1 MFTRVVYL
9 WYNETMSEI
18 FKRTKTLAT
27 IGPATDSEEMIDKL
41 IGAGLDNC
49 RLNFSHGSY
58 EKMDE
63 FIGWIRKAA
72 KKHGRHVAIVQDL
85 QGPKIRL
92 GQIKDNYLE
101 INAGDDIILDYALKE
116 HDGGLTL
123 PVQYNLAAK
132 VKVGDPVYIF
142 DGKIRTHVQEI
153 VSDTAI
159 RLTAE
164 NKGFV
169 NSNKGLNLPDTD
181 FGGDIFPE
189 KDIRD
194 LDWGVTRDFDYVAIS
209 FIQKAED
216 IITFRKMLEE
226 RGSNAKIIAKIET
239 KNAVMDD
246 QHLEEIVKATDAI
259 MVARGDMG
267 YEVGAEIVPIVQRK
281 LIRMCR
287 EHAKICIVATQTM
300 GTMVDNPMPT
310 RAEVSDVA
318 NAVIQGADVVMTSE
332 ETAMGKYPLETIQE
346 MVKVI
351 KYVQDHA
358 ETTEIPQAPQ
368 GENPDYDAIAESA
381 AKLAEQLGADTI
393 ICQTASGA
401 TARAMAAQRPHLP
414 IYSVTPDTR
423 VANQLSL
430 VYANRAYV
438 RDYSPEFGL
447 ELAKELKE
455 SGELAPKEGR
465 DYVEVVLVSGDKD
478 IIGTDTIK
486 IRRI

>member
-1 MFTRVVYL
+1 
-9 WYNETMSEI
+9 MSE

-27 IGPATDSEEMIDKL
+27 IGPATDSEEIIDRL
-41 IGAGLDNC
+41 IAAGLDNC
-49 RLNFSHGSY
+49 RLNFSHGTY

-72 KKHGRHVAIVQDL
+72 KKHGRQVAIVQDL
-85 QGPKIRL
+85 QGPKIRI

-101 INAGDDIILDYALKE
+101 IHEGDDIILDYALEE

-123 PVQYNLAAK
+123 PVQYNLAVK

-164 NKGFV
+164 NDGFV
-169 NSNKGLNLPDTD
+169 NSYKGLNLPETD

-226 RGSNAKIIAKIET
+226 RGSDAKIIAKIET
-239 KNAVMDD
+239 KGAVMDD
-246 QHLEEIVKATDAI
+246 QHLEDIVKATDAI
-259 MVARGDMG
+259 MIARGDMG
-267 YEVGAEIVPIVQRK
+267 YEVGAEIVPVVQRK

-300 GTMVDNPMPT
+300 STMVDNPMPT

-332 ETAMGKYPLETIQE
+332 ETAMGKYPVETIQE
-346 MVKVI
+346 IGKVI
-351 KYVQDHA
+351 SYVQDHV
-358 ETTEIPQAPQ
+358 EVTEVPTGPASD
-368 GENPDYDAIAESA
+368 NPDYDAISCA
-381 AKLAEQLGADTI
+381 AARLAEQIGADAI
-393 ICQTASGA
+393 ICQTASGR
-401 TARAMAAQRPHLP
+401 TARAMSSQRPNMP
-414 IYSVTPDTR
+414 IYTVTPSER

-430 VYANRAYV
+430 TYGNRAYV
-438 RDYSPEFGL
+438 REYTPEFGY
-447 ELAKELKE
+447 ELAEELCRE
-455 SGELAPKEGR
+455 GVLTSAEGR
-465 DYVEVVLVSGDKD
+465 DYVEVVIVSGDKD
-478 IIGTDTIK
+478 VAGTDTIK
-486 IRRI
+486 VRRIKH

>member
-1 MFTRVVYL
+1 MCYTKK
-9 WYNETMSEI
+9 MSNL

-27 IGPATDSEEMIDKL
+27 IGPATDSAEMIDKL
-41 IGAGLDNC
+41 IAAGLDNC

-63 FIGWIRKAA
+63 FITWIRQAA
-72 KKHGRHVAIVQDL
+72 KKHNRHVAIVQDL

-92 GQIKDNYLE
+92 GQIKDNYLD
-101 INAGDDIILDYALKE
+101 INEGDDIILDYAVKE

-132 VKVGDPVYIF
+132 VKVGEPVYIF

-194 LDWGVTRDFDYVAIS
+194 LDWGVTRDFDYVALS

-216 IITFRKMLEE
+216 IITFRKMLQE
-226 RGSNAKIIAKIET
+226 RGSAAKIIAKIET
-239 KNAVMDD
+239 KTAVMDD
-246 QHLEEIVKATDAI
+246 QHLEDIVKATDAI

-267 YEVGAEIVPIVQRK
+267 YEVGAEIVPVVQRK
-281 LIRMCR
+281 LIKMCR
-287 EHAKICIVATQTM
+287 EHSKICIVATQTM
-300 GTMVDNPMPT
+300 ASMVDNPMPT

-332 ETAMGKYPLETIQE
+332 ETAMGKYPVETIQE
-346 MVKVI
+346 ICKVI
-351 KYVQDHA
+351 NYVQDHV
-358 ETTEIPQAPQ
+358 ETTPIPHDPQ
-368 GENPDYDAIAESA
+368 SDNPDYDAIAEA
-381 AKLAEQLGADTI
+381 AASIAERVDADAI
-393 ICQTASGA
+393 ICQTASGR
-401 TARAMAAQRPHLP
+401 TARAMAAQRPALP
-414 IYSVTPDTR
+414 IYSVTPNER

-438 RDYSPEFGL
+438 REYSPEFGFN
-447 ELAKELKE
+447 LAKELKQ
-455 SGELAPKEGR
+455 SGVLTPRKGR
-465 DYVEVVLVSGDKD
+465 DYVEVVIVSGDKD
-478 IIGTDTIK
+478 VAGTDTIK
-486 IRRI
+486 MRRI

>member
-1 MFTRVVYL
+1 
-9 WYNETMSEI
+9 MSEL

-41 IGAGLDNC
+41 IAAGLDNC

-72 KKHGRHVAIVQDL
+72 NKYGRHVAIVQDL

-92 GQIKDNYLE
+92 GDIKDNYLE
-101 INAGDDIILDYALKE
+101 INEGDDIILDYAVTE

-123 PVQYNLAAK
+123 PVQYNLAEK

-169 NSNKGLNLPDTD
+169 NSHKGLNLPDTD

-194 LDWGVTRDFDYVAIS
+194 LDWGVDKDFDYVALS

-267 YEVGAEIVPIVQRK
+267 YEVGAEIVPVVQRK
-281 LIRMCR
+281 LIKMCR
-287 EHAKICIVATQTM
+287 EHSKICIVATQTM
-300 GTMVDNPMPT
+300 ASMVDNPMPT

-332 ETAMGKYPLETIQE
+332 ETAMGKYPVETIE
-346 MVKVI
+346 EIVKVI
-351 KYVQDHA
+351 NYVQDHV
-358 ETTEIPQAPQ
+358 ETTPIPHDPQ
-368 GENPDYDAIAESA
+368 SDNQDYDAIAEA
-381 AKLAEQLGADTI
+381 AASIAEHIEADAI
-393 ICQTASGA
+393 ICQTATGR
-401 TARAMAAQRPHLP
+401 TARAMAAQRPALP
-414 IYSVTPDTR
+414 IFSVTPNER

-430 VYANRAYV
+430 VYGNRAYV
-438 RDYSPEFGL
+438 REYSPEFGF
-447 ELAKELKE
+447 ELAEELVK
-455 SGELAPKEGR
+455 SGVLSSRSGR
-465 DYVEVVLVSGDKD
+465 DYVQVVIVSGDKD
-478 IIGTDTIK
+478 VAGTDTIK
-486 IRRI
+486 VRKI

>member
-1 MFTRVVYL
+1 
-9 WYNETMSEI
+9 MSEL

-41 IGAGLDNC
+41 IAAGLDNC

-72 KKHGRHVAIVQDL
+72 NKYGRHVAIVQDL

-92 GQIKDNYLE
+92 GNIKDNYLE
-101 INAGDDIILDYALKE
+101 INEGDDIILDYAVTE

-123 PVQYNLAAK
+123 PVQYNLAEK

-169 NSNKGLNLPDTD
+169 NSRKGLNLPDTD

-194 LDWGVTRDFDYVAIS
+194 LDWGVDKDFDYVALS

-267 YEVGAEIVPIVQRK
+267 YEVGAEIVPVVQRK
-281 LIRMCR
+281 LIKMCR
-287 EHAKICIVATQTM
+287 EHSKICIVATQTM
-300 GTMVDNPMPT
+300 ASMVDNPMPT

-332 ETAMGKYPLETIQE
+332 ETAMGKYPVETIQE
-346 MVKVI
+346 IVKVI
-351 KYVQDHA
+351 NYVQDHV
-358 ETTEIPQAPQ
+358 ETTPISRDPQSDNQ
-368 GENPDYDAIAESA
+368 DYDAIAEA
-381 AKLAEQLGADTI
+381 AASIAEHIEADAI
-393 ICQTASGA
+393 ICQTATGR
-401 TARAMAAQRPHLP
+401 TARAMAAQRPALP
-414 IYSVTPDTR
+414 IFSVTPNER

-430 VYANRAYV
+430 VYGNRAYV
-438 RDYSPEFGL
+438 REYSPEFGF
-447 ELAKELKE
+447 ELAEELVK
-455 SGELAPKEGR
+455 SGVLSSRSGR
-465 DYVEVVLVSGDKD
+465 DYVQVVIVSGDKD
-478 IIGTDTIK
+478 VAGTDTILSL
-486 IRRI
+486 IHI

>member
-1 MFTRVVYL
+1 
-9 WYNETMSEI
+9 MSEI

-49 RLNFSHGSY
+49 RLNFSHGTY

-63 FIGWIRKAA
+63 FITWIRKAA

-92 GQIKDNYLE
+92 GDIKDNYLE
-101 INAGDDIILDYALKE
+101 INEGDDIILDYAVKE

-132 VKVGDPVYIF
+132 VKVGEPVYIF

-164 NKGFV
+164 NSGFV
-169 NSNKGLNLPDTD
+169 NSHKGLNLPDTN

-216 IITFRKMLEE
+216 IVTFRKMLEE
-226 RGSNAKIIAKIET
+226 RGSKAKIIAKIET
-239 KNAVMDD
+239 KGAVQDD
-246 QHLEEIVKATDAI
+246 AHLEEIVKATDAI
-259 MVARGDMG
+259 MVARGDMA
-267 YEVGAEIVPIVQRK
+267 YEVGAEIVPVVQRK
-281 LIRMCR
+281 LIKLCR
-287 EHAKICIVATQTM
+287 KYAKICIVATQTM
-300 GTMVDNPMPT
+300 GSMVDSPVPT

-318 NAVIQGADVVMTSE
+318 NAVIQGADVIMTSE
-332 ETAMGKYPLETIQE
+332 ETAMGKYPVETISE
-346 MVKVI
+346 IIKVI
-351 KYVQDHA
+351 RYVQDHVDMTPI
-358 ETTEIPQAPQ
+358 EDDPH
-368 GENPDYDAIAESA
+368 GKNPEYDALSA
-381 AKLAEQLGADTI
+381 AAARLATQLDADAI

-401 TARAMAAQRPHLP
+401 TARAMAAQRPALP
-414 IYSVTPDTR
+414 IYTVTPNER

-430 VYANRAYV
+430 VYGNQAYV
-438 RDYSPEFGL
+438 RDYEPEFGL
-447 ELAKELKE
+447 ALAKELKK
-455 SGELAPKEGR
+455 SGVLKNSEGR
-465 DYVEVVLVSGDKD
+465 DYAKVVIVSGDKD
-478 IIGTDTIK
+478 VAGTDTIRM
-486 IRRI
+486 RRI

>member
-1 MFTRVVYL
+1 
-9 WYNETMSEI
+9 MSEI

-27 IGPATDSEEMIDKL
+27 IGPATGSEEMIDKL
-41 IGAGLDNC
+41 IAAGLDNC
-49 RLNFSHGSY
+49 RLNFSHGTY

-72 KKHGRHVAIVQDL
+72 DKYGRHVGIVQDL

-92 GQIKDNYLE
+92 GTIKDNYLE
-101 INAGDDIILDYALKE
+101 IHEGDDIILDYALKE

-123 PVQYNLAAK
+123 PVQYNLAEK

-164 NKGFV
+164 NDGFV

-226 RGSNAKIIAKIET
+226 RGSDAKIIAKIET
-239 KNAVMDD
+239 KGAVIDD
-246 QHLEEIVKATDAI
+246 AHLEEIVKATDVI

-267 YEVGAEIVPIVQRK
+267 YEVGAEIVPVVQRK

-287 EHAKICIVATQTM
+287 EHAKMCIVATQTM

-318 NAVIQGADVVMTSE
+318 NAVIQGADAIMTSE
-332 ETAMGKYPLETIQE
+332 ETAMGKYPVETIQE
-346 MVKVI
+346 IGRVI
-351 KYVQDHA
+351 AYVQEHVEMTDN
-358 ETTEIPQAPQ
+358 APRDP
-368 GENPDYDAIAESA
+368 ESDNHDYDAIAEA
-381 AKLAEQLGADTI
+381 AASIADHIDADAI
-393 ICQTASGA
+393 ICQTTTGR
-401 TARAMAAQRPHLP
+401 TARAMASQRPRRP
-414 IYSVTPDTR
+414 IYAVTPSVR

-430 VYANRAYV
+430 TYANKAFV
-438 RDYSPEFGL
+438 RESAPDFGL
-447 ELAKELKE
+447 KLAEELR
-455 SGELAPKEGR
+455 SQGVLAPREGR
-465 DYVEVVLVSGDKD
+465 DYVEVVIVSGDNVD
-478 IIGTDTIK
+478 GGTDTVK

>member
-1 MFTRVVYL
+1 
-9 WYNETMSEI
+9 MSEL

-41 IGAGLDNC
+41 IAAGLDNC

-72 KKHGRHVAIVQDL
+72 NKYGRHVAIVQDL

-92 GQIKDNYLE
+92 GDIKDNYLE
-101 INAGDDIILDYALKE
+101 INEGDDIILDYAVTE

-123 PVQYNLAAK
+123 PVQYNLAEK

-169 NSNKGLNLPDTD
+169 NSHKGLNLPDTD

-194 LDWGVTRDFDYVAIS
+194 LDWGVDKDFDYVALS

-267 YEVGAEIVPIVQRK
+267 YEVGAEIVPVVQRK
-281 LIRMCR
+281 LIKMCR
-287 EHAKICIVATQTM
+287 EHSKICIVATQTM
-300 GTMVDNPMPT
+300 ASMVDNPMPT

-332 ETAMGKYPLETIQE
+332 ETAMGKYPVETIQE
-346 MVKVI
+346 IVKVI
-351 KYVQDHA
+351 NYVQDHV
-358 ETTEIPQAPQ
+358 ETTPISRDPQSDNQ
-368 GENPDYDAIAESA
+368 DYDAIAEA
-381 AKLAEQLGADTI
+381 AASIAEHIEADAI
-393 ICQTASGA
+393 ICQTATGR
-401 TARAMAAQRPHLP
+401 TARAMAAQRPALP
-414 IYSVTPDTR
+414 IFSVTPNGR

-430 VYANRAYV
+430 VYGNRAYV
-438 RDYSPEFGL
+438 REYSPEFGF
-447 ELAKELKE
+447 ELAEELVK
-455 SGELAPKEGR
+455 SGVLSSRSGR
-465 DYVEVVLVSGDKD
+465 DYVQVVIVSGDKD
-478 IIGTDTIK
+478 VAGTDTIK
-486 IRRI
+486 VRKI

>member
-1 MFTRVVYL
+1 
-9 WYNETMSEI
+9 MSEL

-41 IGAGLDNC
+41 IAAGLDNC

-72 KKHGRHVAIVQDL
+72 NKYGRHVAIVQDL

-92 GQIKDNYLE
+92 GDIKDNYLE
-101 INAGDDIILDYALKE
+101 INEGDDIILDYAVTE

-123 PVQYNLAAK
+123 PVQYNLAEK

-169 NSNKGLNLPDTD
+169 NSHKGLNLPDTD

-194 LDWGVTRDFDYVAIS
+194 LDWGVDKDFDYVALS

-267 YEVGAEIVPIVQRK
+267 YEVGAEIVPVVQRK
-281 LIRMCR
+281 LIKMCR
-287 EHAKICIVATQTM
+287 EHSKICIVATQTM
-300 GTMVDNPMPT
+300 ASMVDNPMPT

-332 ETAMGKYPLETIQE
+332 ETAMGKYPVETIE
-346 MVKVI
+346 EIVKVI
-351 KYVQDHA
+351 NYVQDHV
-358 ETTEIPQAPQ
+358 ETTPISRDPQSDNQ
-368 GENPDYDAIAESA
+368 DYDAIAEA
-381 AKLAEQLGADTI
+381 AASIAEHIEADAI
-393 ICQTASGA
+393 ICQTATGR
-401 TARAMAAQRPHLP
+401 TARAMAAQRPALP
-414 IYSVTPDTR
+414 IFSVTPNER

-430 VYANRAYV
+430 VYGNRAYV
-438 RDYSPEFGL
+438 REYSPEFGF
-447 ELAKELKE
+447 ELAEELVK
-455 SGELAPKEGR
+455 SGVLSSRSGR
-465 DYVEVVLVSGDKD
+465 DYVQVVIVSGDKD
-478 IIGTDTIK
+478 VAGTDTIK
-486 IRRI
+486 VRKI

>member
-1 MFTRVVYL
+1 
-9 WYNETMSEI
+9 MSEL

-41 IGAGLDNC
+41 IAAGLDNC

-72 KKHGRHVAIVQDL
+72 NKYGRHVAIVQDL

-92 GQIKDNYLE
+92 GDIKDNYLE
-101 INAGDDIILDYALKE
+101 INEGDDIILDYAVTE

-123 PVQYNLAAK
+123 PVQYNLAEK

-169 NSNKGLNLPDTD
+169 NSHKGLNLPDTD

-194 LDWGVTRDFDYVAIS
+194 LDWGVDKDFDYVALS

-267 YEVGAEIVPIVQRK
+267 YEVGAEIVPVVQRK
-281 LIRMCR
+281 LIKMCR
-287 EHAKICIVATQTM
+287 EHSKICIVATQTM
-300 GTMVDNPMPT
+300 ASMVDNPMPT

-332 ETAMGKYPLETIQE
+332 ETAMGKYPVETIE
-346 MVKVI
+346 EIVKVI
-351 KYVQDHA
+351 NYVQDHV
-358 ETTEIPQAPQ
+358 ETTPIPHDPQ
-368 GENPDYDAIAESA
+368 SDNQDYDAIAEA
-381 AKLAEQLGADTI
+381 AASIAEHIEADAI
-393 ICQTASGA
+393 ICQTATGR
-401 TARAMAAQRPHLP
+401 TARAMAAQRPALP
-414 IYSVTPDTR
+414 IFSVTPNER
-423 VANQLSL
+423 IANQLSL
-430 VYANRAYV
+430 VYGNRAYV
-438 RDYSPEFGL
+438 REYSPEFGF
-447 ELAKELKE
+447 ELAEELVK
-455 SGELAPKEGR
+455 SGVLSSRSGR
-465 DYVEVVLVSGDKD
+465 DYVQVVIVSGDKD
-478 IIGTDTIK
+478 VAGTDTIK
-486 IRRI
+486 VRKI

>member
-1 MFTRVVYL
+1 
-9 WYNETMSEI
+9 MSEL

-41 IGAGLDNC
+41 IAAGLDNC

-72 KKHGRHVAIVQDL
+72 NKYGRHVAIVQDL

-92 GQIKDNYLE
+92 GDIKDNYLE
-101 INAGDDIILDYALKE
+101 INEGDDIILDYAVTE

-123 PVQYNLAAK
+123 PVQYNLAEK

-169 NSNKGLNLPDTD
+169 NSHKGLNLPDTD

-194 LDWGVTRDFDYVAIS
+194 LDWGVDKDFDYVALS

-267 YEVGAEIVPIVQRK
+267 YEVGAEIVPVVQRK
-281 LIRMCR
+281 LIKMCR
-287 EHAKICIVATQTM
+287 EHSKICIVATQTM
-300 GTMVDNPMPT
+300 ASMVDNPMPT

-332 ETAMGKYPLETIQE
+332 ETAMGKYPVETIQE
-346 MVKVI
+346 IVKVI
-351 KYVQDHA
+351 NYVQDHV
-358 ETTEIPQAPQ
+358 ETTPISRDPQSDNQ
-368 GENPDYDAIAESA
+368 DYDAIAEA
-381 AKLAEQLGADTI
+381 AASIAEHIEADAI
-393 ICQTASGA
+393 ICQTATGR
-401 TARAMAAQRPHLP
+401 TARAMAAQRPALP
-414 IYSVTPDTR
+414 IFSVTPNER

-430 VYANRAYV
+430 VYGNRAYV
-438 RDYSPEFGL
+438 REYSPEFGF
-447 ELAKELKE
+447 ELAEELVK
-455 SGELAPKEGR
+455 SGVLSSRSGR
-465 DYVEVVLVSGDKD
+465 DYVQVVIVSGDKD
-478 IIGTDTIK
+478 VAGTDTIK
-486 IRRI
+486 VRKI

>member
-1 MFTRVVYL
+1 
-9 WYNETMSEI
+9 MSEL

-41 IGAGLDNC
+41 IAAGLDNC

-72 KKHGRHVAIVQDL
+72 NKYGRHVAIVQDL

-92 GQIKDNYLE
+92 GNIKDNYLE
-101 INAGDDIILDYALKE
+101 INEGDNIILDYAVTE

-123 PVQYNLAAK
+123 PVQYNLAEK

-169 NSNKGLNLPDTD
+169 NSHKGLNLPDTD

-194 LDWGVTRDFDYVAIS
+194 LDWGVDKDFDYVALS

-267 YEVGAEIVPIVQRK
+267 YEVGAEIVPVVQRK
-281 LIRMCR
+281 LIKMCR
-287 EHAKICIVATQTM
+287 EHSKICIVATQTM
-300 GTMVDNPMPT
+300 ASMVDNPMPT

-332 ETAMGKYPLETIQE
+332 ETAMGKYPVETIQE
-346 MVKVI
+346 IVKVI
-351 KYVQDHA
+351 NYVQDHV
-358 ETTEIPQAPQ
+358 ETTPISRDPQSDNQ
-368 GENPDYDAIAESA
+368 DYDAIAEA
-381 AKLAEQLGADTI
+381 AASIAEHIEADAI
-393 ICQTASGA
+393 ICQTATGR
-401 TARAMAAQRPHLP
+401 TARAMAAQRPALP
-414 IYSVTPDTR
+414 IFSVTPNER

-430 VYANRAYV
+430 VYGNRAYV
-438 RDYSPEFGL
+438 REYSPEFGF
-447 ELAKELKE
+447 ELAEELVK
-455 SGELAPKEGR
+455 SGVLSSRSGR
-465 DYVEVVLVSGDKD
+465 DYVQVVIVSGDKD
-478 IIGTDTIK
+478 VAGTDTIK
-486 IRRI
+486 VRKI

>member
-1 MFTRVVYL
+1 
-9 WYNETMSEI
+9 MSNL

-41 IGAGLDNC
+41 IAAGLDNC

-58 EKMDE
+58 EKMEE

-72 KKHGRHVAIVQDL
+72 KRHGRHVAIVQDL

-92 GQIKDNYLE
+92 GDIKDNYLE
-101 INAGDDIILDYALKE
+101 INEGDDIILDYAVKE

-164 NKGFV
+164 NNGFV
-169 NSNKGLNLPDTD
+169 NSHKGLNLPDTD

-194 LDWGVTRDFDYVAIS
+194 LDWGVAHDFDYVAIS

-216 IITFRKMLEE
+216 VITFRKMLEE
-226 RGSNAKIIAKIET
+226 RGSKAKIIAKIET
-239 KNAVMDD
+239 KNAVMNDE
-246 QHLEEIVKATDAI
+246 HLEEIVKATDVI

-267 YEVGAEIVPIVQRK
+267 YEVGAEIVPVVQRK

-287 EHAKICIVATQTM
+287 EHAKVCIVATQTM

-332 ETAMGKYPLETIQE
+332 ETAMGKYPVETIQE
-346 MVKVI
+346 IIKVI
-351 KYVQDHA
+351 SYVQDHV
-358 ETTEIPQAPQ
+358 EMTPVPHHPQSD
-368 GENPDYDAIAESA
+368 NIDYDAIAEAA
-381 AKLAEQLGADTI
+381 AKIAEHIEADAI
-393 ICQTASGA
+393 ICQTATGR
-401 TARAMAAQRPHLP
+401 TARAMAAQRPALP
-414 IYSVTPDTR
+414 IYSVTPDER

-430 VYANRAYV
+430 VYGNRAYV
-438 RDYSPEFGL
+438 REYTPEFGFKL
-447 ELAKELKE
+447 AEELVQ
-455 SGELAPKEGR
+455 SGTLTSRSGR
-465 DYVEVVLVSGDKD
+465 DYIQVVIVSGDRD
-478 IIGTDTIK
+478 VAGTDTIRV
-486 IRRI
+486 RRI

>member
-1 MFTRVVYL
+1 
-9 WYNETMSEI
+9 MSEN

-41 IGAGLDNC
+41 IEAGLDNC
-49 RLNFSHGSY
+49 RLNFSHGTY

-72 KKHGRHVAIVQDL
+72 KKYGRHVAIVQDL

-92 GQIKDNYLE
+92 GDIKDNYLE
-101 INAGDDIILDYALKE
+101 INEGDDIILDYAVKE

-132 VKVGDPVYIF
+132 VKVGEPVYIF

-169 NSNKGLNLPDTD
+169 NSHKGLNLPDTD

-194 LDWGVTRDFDYVAIS
+194 LDWGVTRDFDYVALS

-239 KNAVMDD
+239 KGAVSDD
-246 QHLEEIVKATDAI
+246 EHLEEIVKATDVI
-259 MVARGDMG
+259 MVARGDMA
-267 YEVGAEIVPIVQRK
+267 YEVGAEIVPVVQRK
-281 LIRMCR
+281 LIKLCR
-287 EHAKICIVATQTM
+287 KHAKICIVATQTM
-300 GTMVDNPMPT
+300 GSMVDSPVPT

-332 ETAMGKYPLETIQE
+332 ETAMGKYPVETIKE
-346 MVKVI
+346 IKKVI
-351 KYVQDHA
+351 GYVQDHV
-358 ETTEIPQAPQ
+358 ETVPPVQEPKSD
-368 GENPDYDAIAESA
+368 NPDYDALAESA
-381 AKLAEQLGADTI
+381 AHLAEELKVDAI

-401 TARAMAAQRPHLP
+401 TARAVAAQRPHLP
-414 IYSVTPDTR
+414 IYSVTSSERT
-423 VANQLSL
+423 ANQLSL
-430 VYANRAYV
+430 VYGNRAYV

-447 ELAKELKE
+447 ELAKELKKE
-455 SGELAPKEGR
+455 GVLAPAEGHKE
-465 DYVEVVLVSGDKD
+465 VNVVIVSGDRGT
-478 IIGTDTIK
+478 GTDTIRLRK
-486 IRRI
+486 I

>member
-1 MFTRVVYL
+1 
-9 WYNETMSEI
+9 MSEL

-41 IGAGLDNC
+41 IAAGLDNC
-49 RLNFSHGSY
+49 RLNSSHGSY

-72 KKHGRHVAIVQDL
+72 NKYGRHVAIVQDL

-92 GQIKDNYLE
+92 GDIKDNYLE
-101 INAGDDIILDYALKE
+101 INEGDDIILDYAVTE

-123 PVQYNLAAK
+123 PVQYNLAEK

-169 NSNKGLNLPDTD
+169 NSHKGLNLPDTD

-194 LDWGVTRDFDYVAIS
+194 LDWGVDKDFDYVALS

-267 YEVGAEIVPIVQRK
+267 YEVGAEIVPVVQRK
-281 LIRMCR
+281 LIKMCR
-287 EHAKICIVATQTM
+287 EHSKICIVATQTM
-300 GTMVDNPMPT
+300 ASMVDNPMPT

-332 ETAMGKYPLETIQE
+332 ETAMGKYPVETIE
-346 MVKVI
+346 EIIKVI
-351 KYVQDHA
+351 NYVQDHV
-358 ETTEIPQAPQ
+358 ETTPIPHDPQ
-368 GENPDYDAIAESA
+368 SDNQDYDAIAEA
-381 AKLAEQLGADTI
+381 AASIAEHIEADAI
-393 ICQTASGA
+393 ICQTATGR
-401 TARAMAAQRPHLP
+401 TARAMAAQRPALP
-414 IYSVTPDTR
+414 IFSVTPNER

-430 VYANRAYV
+430 VYGNRAYV
-438 RDYSPEFGL
+438 REYSPEFGF
-447 ELAKELKE
+447 ELAEELVK
-455 SGELAPKEGR
+455 SGVLSSRSDR
-465 DYVEVVLVSGDKD
+465 DYVQVVIVSGDKD
-478 IIGTDTIK
+478 VAGTDTIK
-486 IRRI
+486 VRKI

>member
-1 MFTRVVYL
+1 
-9 WYNETMSEI
+9 MSEL

-41 IGAGLDNC
+41 IAAGLDNC

-72 KKHGRHVAIVQDL
+72 NKYGRHVAIVQDL

-92 GQIKDNYLE
+92 GDIKDNYLE
-101 INAGDDIILDYALKE
+101 INEGDDIILDYAVTE

-123 PVQYNLAAK
+123 PVQYNLAEK

-169 NSNKGLNLPDTD
+169 NSHKGLNLPDTD

-194 LDWGVTRDFDYVAIS
+194 LDWGVDKDFDYVALS

-267 YEVGAEIVPIVQRK
+267 YEVGAEIVPVVQRK
-281 LIRMCR
+281 LIKMCR
-287 EHAKICIVATQTM
+287 EHSKICIVATQTM
-300 GTMVDNPMPT
+300 ASMVDNPMPT

-332 ETAMGKYPLETIQE
+332 ETAMGKYPVETIE
-346 MVKVI
+346 EIVKVI
-351 KYVQDHA
+351 NYVQDHV
-358 ETTEIPQAPQ
+358 ETTPIPRDPQ
-368 GENPDYDAIAESA
+368 SDNQDYDAIAEA
-381 AKLAEQLGADTI
+381 AASIAEHIEADAI
-393 ICQTASGA
+393 ICQTATGR
-401 TARAMAAQRPHLP
+401 TARAMAAQRPALP
-414 IYSVTPDTR
+414 IFSVTPNER

-430 VYANRAYV
+430 VYGNRAYV
-438 RDYSPEFGL
+438 REYSPEFGF
-447 ELAKELKE
+447 ELAEELVK
-455 SGELAPKEGR
+455 SGVLSSRSGR
-465 DYVEVVLVSGDKD
+465 DYVQVVIVSGDKD
-478 IIGTDTIK
+478 VAGTDTIK
-486 IRRI
+486 VRKI

>member
-1 MFTRVVYL
+1 
-9 WYNETMSEI
+9 MSNL

-27 IGPATDSEEMIDKL
+27 IGPATDSEEMIDQL
-41 IGAGLDNC
+41 IAAGLDNC
-49 RLNFSHGSY
+49 RLNFSHGTY
-58 EKMDE
+58 DKMDE

-72 KKHGRHVAIVQDL
+72 DKYGRHVAIVQDL

-92 GQIKDNYLE
+92 GQIKDNYLD
-101 INAGDDIILDYALKE
+101 INEGDDIILDYALKE

-153 VSDTAI
+153 LSDTAI

-194 LDWGVTRDFDYVAIS
+194 LDWGVSRDFDYVALS

-216 IITFRKMLEE
+216 ICTFRRMLDE
-226 RGSNAKIIAKIET
+226 RGSQAKIIAKIET
-239 KNAVMDD
+239 KNAVMNDE
-246 QHLEEIVKATDAI
+246 HLEEIVKAADAI

-267 YEVGAEIVPIVQRK
+267 YEVGAEIVPIIQRK

-287 EHAKICIVATQTM
+287 EHAKVCIVATQTM
-300 GTMVDNPMPT
+300 STMVDNPMPT

-332 ETAMGKYPLETIQE
+332 ETAMGKYPLETIKE
-346 MVKVI
+346 ICNVI
-351 KYVQDHA
+351 NYVQDHA
-358 ETTEIPQAPQ
+358 EITPIPQDPQ
-368 GENPDYDAIAESA
+368 SGTPDYDAIAEAA
-381 AKLAEQLGADTI
+381 AKIAAHVEADAI
-393 ICQTASGA
+393 ICQTASGR
-401 TARAMAAQRPHLP
+401 TARAMSAQRPALP
-414 IYSVTPDTR
+414 IYSVTPNER

-430 VYANRAYV
+430 FYGNRAYV
-438 RDYSPEFGL
+438 REFSPEFGFD
-447 ELAKELKE
+447 LAKELVE
-455 SGELAPKEGR
+455 NGTLTPRSGRKH
-465 DYVEVVLVSGDKD
+465 VEVVIVSGDRD
-478 IIGTDTIK
+478 VAGTDTIRL
-486 IRRI
+486 RRISI

>member
-1 MFTRVVYL
+1 
-9 WYNETMSEI
+9 MSEL

-41 IGAGLDNC
+41 IAAGLDNC

-72 KKHGRHVAIVQDL
+72 NKYGRHVAIVQDL

-92 GQIKDNYLE
+92 GNIKDNYLE
-101 INAGDDIILDYALKE
+101 INEGDDIILDYAVTE

-123 PVQYNLAAK
+123 PVQYNLAEK

-169 NSNKGLNLPDTD
+169 NSHKGLNLPDTD

-194 LDWGVTRDFDYVAIS
+194 LDWGVDKDFDYVALS

-267 YEVGAEIVPIVQRK
+267 YEVGAEIVPVVQRK
-281 LIRMCR
+281 LIKMCR
-287 EHAKICIVATQTM
+287 EHSKICIVATQTM
-300 GTMVDNPMPT
+300 ASMVDNPMPT

-332 ETAMGKYPLETIQE
+332 ETAMGKYPVETIQE
-346 MVKVI
+346 IVKVI
-351 KYVQDHA
+351 NYVQDHV
-358 ETTEIPQAPQ
+358 ETTPISRDPQSDNQ
-368 GENPDYDAIAESA
+368 DYDAIAEA
-381 AKLAEQLGADTI
+381 AASIAEHIEADAI
-393 ICQTASGA
+393 ICQTATGR
-401 TARAMAAQRPHLP
+401 TARAMAAQRPALP
-414 IYSVTPDTR
+414 IFSVTPNER

-430 VYANRAYV
+430 VYGNRAYV
-438 RDYSPEFGL
+438 REYSPEFGF
-447 ELAKELKE
+447 ELAEELVK
-455 SGELAPKEGR
+455 SGVLSSRSGR
-465 DYVEVVLVSGDKD
+465 DYVQVVIVSGDKD
-478 IIGTDTIK
+478 VAGTDTIK
-486 IRRI
+486 VRKI

>member
-1 MFTRVVYL
+1 
-9 WYNETMSEI
+9 MSEL

-41 IGAGLDNC
+41 IAAGLDNC

-72 KKHGRHVAIVQDL
+72 NKYGRHVAIVQDL

-92 GQIKDNYLE
+92 GDIKDNYLE
-101 INAGDDIILDYALKE
+101 INEGDDIILDYAVTE

-123 PVQYNLAAK
+123 PVQYNLAEK

-169 NSNKGLNLPDTD
+169 NSHKGLNLPDTD

-194 LDWGVTRDFDYVAIS
+194 LDWGVDKDFDYVALS

-226 RGSNAKIIAKIET
+226 RGSNAEIIAKIET

-267 YEVGAEIVPIVQRK
+267 YEVGAEIVPVVQRK
-281 LIRMCR
+281 LIKMCR
-287 EHAKICIVATQTM
+287 EHSKICIVATQTM
-300 GTMVDNPMPT
+300 ASMVDNPMPT

-332 ETAMGKYPLETIQE
+332 ETAMGKYPVETIE
-346 MVKVI
+346 EIVKVI
-351 KYVQDHA
+351 NYVQDHV
-358 ETTEIPQAPQ
+358 ETTPIPHDPQ
-368 GENPDYDAIAESA
+368 SDNQDYDAIAEA
-381 AKLAEQLGADTI
+381 AASIAEHIEADAI
-393 ICQTASGA
+393 ICQTATGR
-401 TARAMAAQRPHLP
+401 TARAMAAQRPALP
-414 IYSVTPDTR
+414 IFSVTPNER

-430 VYANRAYV
+430 VYGNRAYV
-438 RDYSPEFGL
+438 REYSPEFGF
-447 ELAKELKE
+447 ELAEELVK
-455 SGELAPKEGR
+455 SGVLSSRSGR
-465 DYVEVVLVSGDKD
+465 DYVQVVIVSGDKD
-478 IIGTDTIK
+478 VAGTDTIK
-486 IRRI
+486 VRKI

>member
-1 MFTRVVYL
+1 
-9 WYNETMSEI
+9 MSEL

-41 IGAGLDNC
+41 IAAGLDNC

-72 KKHGRHVAIVQDL
+72 NKYGRHVAIVQDL

-92 GQIKDNYLE
+92 GNIKDNYLE
-101 INAGDDIILDYALKE
+101 INEGDDIILDYAVTE

-123 PVQYNLAAK
+123 PVQYNLAEK

-169 NSNKGLNLPDTD
+169 NSRKGLNLPDTD

-194 LDWGVTRDFDYVAIS
+194 LDWGVDKDFDYVALS

-267 YEVGAEIVPIVQRK
+267 YEVGAEIVPVVQRK
-281 LIRMCR
+281 LIKMCR
-287 EHAKICIVATQTM
+287 EHSKICIVATQTM
-300 GTMVDNPMPT
+300 ASMVDNPMPT

-332 ETAMGKYPLETIQE
+332 ETAMGKYPVETIQE
-346 MVKVI
+346 IVKVI
-351 KYVQDHA
+351 NYVQDHV
-358 ETTEIPQAPQ
+358 ETTPISRDPQSDNQ
-368 GENPDYDAIAESA
+368 DYDAIAEA
-381 AKLAEQLGADTI
+381 AASIAEHIEADAI
-393 ICQTASGA
+393 ICQTATGR
-401 TARAMAAQRPHLP
+401 TARAMAAQRPALP
-414 IYSVTPDTR
+414 IFSVTPNER

-430 VYANRAYV
+430 VYGNRAYV
-438 RDYSPEFGL
+438 REYSPEFGF
-447 ELAKELKE
+447 ELAEELVK
-455 SGELAPKEGR
+455 SGVLSSRSGR
-465 DYVEVVLVSGDKD
+465 DYVQVVIVSGDKD
-478 IIGTDTIK
+478 VAGTDTIK
-486 IRRI
+486 VRKI

>member
-1 MFTRVVYL
+1 
-9 WYNETMSEI
+9 MSKI

-41 IGAGLDNC
+41 IEAGLDNC

-63 FIGWIRKAA
+63 FISWIRKAA

-92 GQIKDNYLE
+92 GKIKDNYLE
-101 INAGDDIILDYALKE
+101 INEGDDIILDYALEE

-142 DGKIRTHVQEI
+142 DGKIRSHVQEI

-226 RGSNAKIIAKIET
+226 RGSKAKIIAKIET

-246 QHLEEIVKATDAI
+246 AHLEAIVEATDAI

-281 LIRMCR
+281 LLKMCR

-300 GTMVDNPMPT
+300 GTMVDSPVPT

-346 MVKVI
+346 LAKI
-351 KYVQDHA
+351 ITYVQDHA
-358 ETTEIPQAPQ
+358 EMTALPQEPA
-368 GENPDYDAIAESA
+368 GDNPDYDAIAA
-381 AKLAEQLGADTI
+381 AAARLAERLQADAI
-393 ICQTASGA
+393 ICQTATGA
-401 TARAMAAQRPHLP
+401 TARAMSAQRPNLP
-414 IYSVTPDTR
+414 IFSVTPDER

-430 VYANRAYV
+430 SYGIRAYV
-438 RDYSPEFGL
+438 REYSPEFGL
-447 ELAKELKE
+447 ELAKQLKQ
-455 SGELAPKEGR
+455 EGVLGCKNDR
-465 DYVEVVLVSGDKD
+465 DYIEVVIVSGDKD
-478 IIGTDTIK
+478 LAGTDTILL
-486 IRRI
+486 RRI

>member
-1 MFTRVVYL
+1 
-9 WYNETMSEI
+9 MSKT
-18 FKRTKTLAT
+18 FKRTKILST
-27 IGPATDSEEMIDKL
+27 IGPATDSAEMIDKL

-63 FIGWIRKAA
+63 FIGWIRAAA

-101 INAGDDIILDYALKE
+101 INEGDDIILDYAMKE

-123 PVQYNLAAK
+123 PVQYNLAEK
-132 VKVGDPVYIF
+132 VKVGEPVYIF

-216 IITFRKMLEE
+216 IITFREMLKE

-246 QHLEEIVKATDAI
+246 QHLEAIVKATDAI

-267 YEVGAEIVPIVQRK
+267 YEVGAEIVPVVQRK
-281 LIRMCR
+281 LLRMCR

-332 ETAMGKYPLETIQE
+332 ETAMGKYPLETVQE
-346 MVKVI
+346 LQKI
-351 KYVQDHA
+351 ITYVQDHA
-358 ETTEIPQAPQ
+358 DMTSPEQAPQ
-368 GENPDYDAIAESA
+368 GENPDYDALA
-381 AKLAEQLGADTI
+381 AAAARLAEQLDADAI
-393 ICQTASGA
+393 ICQTASGS
-401 TARAMAAQRPHLP
+401 TARAMAAQRPHMP
-414 IYSVTPDTR
+414 IYSVTPDVR

-438 RDYSPEFGL
+438 REYNPEFGYD
-447 ELAKELKE
+447 LAKELKDT
-455 SGELAPKEGR
+455 GVLTPREGR
-465 DYVEVVLVSGDKD
+465 DYIEVVIVSGDKD
-478 IIGTDTIK
+478 VAGTDTIK
-486 IRRI
+486 MRRI

>member
-1 MFTRVVYL
+1 
-9 WYNETMSEI
+9 MSEI

-27 IGPATDSEEMIDKL
+27 IGPATGSEEMIDKL
-41 IGAGLDNC
+41 IAAGLDNC
-49 RLNFSHGSY
+49 RLNFSHGTY

-72 KKHGRHVAIVQDL
+72 EKHGRHVGIVQDL

-92 GQIKDNYLE
+92 GEIKDNYLE
-101 INAGDDIILDYALKE
+101 INEGDDIILDYAVKE

-123 PVQYNLAAK
+123 PVQYNLAEK

-169 NSNKGLNLPDTD
+169 NSFKGLNLPDTD

-216 IITFRKMLEE
+216 IKTFRKMLEE
-226 RGSNAKIIAKIET
+226 RGSDAKIIAKIET

-246 QHLEEIVKATDAI
+246 AHLEEIVKATDVI

-267 YEVGAEIVPIVQRK
+267 YEVGAEIVPVVQRK

-287 EHAKICIVATQTM
+287 EHAKMCIVATQTM

-318 NAVIQGADVVMTSE
+318 NAVIQGADAIMTSE
-332 ETAMGKYPLETIQE
+332 ETAMGKYPVETIQE
-346 MVKVI
+346 I
-351 KYVQDHA
+351 GRIISYVQEHVEMTDN
-358 ETTEIPQAPQ
+358 APRDP
-368 GENPDYDAIAESA
+368 ESDNKDYDAIAEA
-381 AKLAEQLGADTI
+381 AAGIAERIEADAI
-393 ICQTASGA
+393 ICQTTTGR
-401 TARAMAAQRPHLP
+401 TARAMAAQRPTLP
-414 IYSVTPDTR
+414 IYAVTPSNR
-423 VANQLSL
+423 VANQLCL
-430 VYANRAYV
+430 TYANKAFV
-438 RDYSPEFGL
+438 RESQPEFGL
-447 ELAKELKE
+447 ALAEELREKGVL
-455 SGELAPKEGR
+455 SPREGR
-465 DYVEVVLVSGDKD
+465 DYVEVVIVSGDNVD
-478 IIGTDTIK
+478 GGTDTVK

>member
-1 MFTRVVYL
+1 
-9 WYNETMSEI
+9 MSEI

-41 IGAGLDNC
+41 IENGLDNC
-49 RLNFSHGSY
+49 RLNFSHGTY

-92 GQIKDNYLE
+92 GDIKDNYLE
-101 INAGDDIILDYALKE
+101 INEGDDIILDYAVKE

-123 PVQYNLAAK
+123 PVQYNLAEK
-132 VKVGDPVYIF
+132 VKVGEPVYIF

-169 NSNKGLNLPDTD
+169 NSHKGLNLPDTD
-181 FGGDIFPE
+181 FGGDIFTE

-209 FIQKAED
+209 FIQSAED
-216 IITFRKMLEE
+216 IITLRKMLDD
-226 RGSNAKIIAKIET
+226 RKSDAKIIAKIET
-239 KNAVMDD
+239 KGAVMDD
-246 QHLEEIVKATDAI
+246 EHLERIVEATDVI
-259 MVARGDMG
+259 MVARGDMA
-267 YEVGAEIVPIVQRK
+267 YEVGAEIVPVVQRK
-281 LIRMCR
+281 LIKFCR
-287 EHAKICIVATQTM
+287 KHAKVCIVATQTM
-300 GTMVDNPMPT
+300 GSMVDSPVPT

-332 ETAMGKYPLETIQE
+332 ETAMGKYPVETIRE
-346 MVKVI
+346 MSKVI
-351 KYVQDHA
+351 TYVQDHV
-358 ETTEIPQAPQ
+358 EMVPLSQDPQSDNQ
-368 GENPDYDAIAESA
+368 DYDALAVSA
-381 AKLAEQLGADTI
+381 AHLAKQLKADAI

-401 TARAMAAQRPHLP
+401 TARAMAAQRPNLP
-414 IYSVTPDTR
+414 VYAVTPNER

-430 VYANRAYV
+430 VYGVRAYV
-438 RDYSPEFGL
+438 REYSPEFGL
-447 ELAKELKE
+447 ELAKELKNDGVLTDRE
-455 SGELAPKEGR
+455 DR
-465 DYVEVVLVSGDKD
+465 DYVETVIVSGDKD
-478 IIGTDTIK
+478 VAGTDTIR

>member
-1 MFTRVVYL
+1 
-9 WYNETMSEI
+9 MSEL

-27 IGPATDSEEMIDKL
+27 IGPATDSEETIDRL
-41 IGAGLDNC
+41 IAAGLDNC

-63 FIGWIRKAA
+63 FISWIRKAA
-72 KKHGRHVAIVQDL
+72 KKYDRHVAIVQDL

-92 GQIKDNYLE
+92 GKIKDNYLE
-101 INAGDDIILDYALKE
+101 IKEGDDIILDHALEE

-123 PVQYNLAAK
+123 PVQYNLAEK

-164 NKGFV
+164 NDGFV

-194 LDWGVTRDFDYVAIS
+194 LDWGVDKDFDYVAIS

-226 RGSNAKIIAKIET
+226 RGSRAKIIAKIET
-239 KNAVMDD
+239 KAAVEDD
-246 QHLEEIVKATDAI
+246 KHLEEIVKATDAI
-259 MVARGDMG
+259 MIARGDMG
-267 YEVGAEIVPIVQRK
+267 YEVGAEIVPVVQRK
-281 LIRMCR
+281 LLRMCR
-287 EHAKICIVATQTM
+287 KHAKICIVATQTM
-300 GTMVDNPMPT
+300 STMVDNPMPT

-318 NAVIQGADVVMTSE
+318 NAVIQGADVIMTSE
-332 ETAMGKYPLETIQE
+332 ETAMGKYPVETIKQIID
-346 MVKVI
+346 VI
-351 KYVQDHA
+351 KYVQSQVKTDPV
-358 ETTEIPQAPQ
+358 EVEPGEEISQS
-368 GENPDYDAIAESA
+368 YDAISEA
-381 AKLAEQLGADTI
+381 AARLAEKINADVI
-393 ICQTASGA
+393 VCQTASGA
-401 TARAMAAQRPHLP
+401 TARAMAAQRPDLP
-414 IYSVTPDTR
+414 IIAVTSDER

-430 VYANRAYV
+430 VYGNVAFIRETV
-438 RDYSPEFGL
+438 DDCGI
-447 ELAKELKE
+447 ELAKELKA
-455 SGELAPKEGR
+455 SGYLQSQNGDNLLA
-465 DYVEVVLVSGDKD
+465 VIVSGNKEATS
-478 IIGTDTIK
+478 TDTIK
-486 IRRI
+486 VRYI

>member
-1 MFTRVVYL
+1 
-9 WYNETMSEI
+9 MSEL

-72 KKHGRHVAIVQDL
+72 KKYGRHVAIVQDL

-92 GQIKDNYLE
+92 GQIKDNYIE
-101 INAGDDIILDYALKE
+101 IQEGDDIILDYAVKE

-123 PVQYNLAAK
+123 PIQYNLAEK
-132 VKVGDPVYIF
+132 VKVGEPVYLF
-142 DGKIRTHVQEI
+142 DGKIQAHVQEI

-159 RLTAE
+159 RITAE
-164 NKGFV
+164 NKGFL
-169 NSNKGLNLPDTD
+169 NSNKGVNLPDTD

-239 KNAVMDD
+239 KNAVIDD
-246 QHLEEIVKATDAI
+246 KHLEDIVKATDVI

-267 YEVGAEIVPIVQRK
+267 YEVGAEIVPVVQRK

-287 EHAKICIVATQTM
+287 EHAKSCIVATQTM

-332 ETAMGKYPLETIQE
+332 ETAMGKYPLETIKE
-346 MVKVI
+346 ITKVI
-351 KYVQDHA
+351 NYVQDHV
-358 ETTEIPQAPQ
+358 EVTPIPHDPQ
-368 GENPDYDAIAESA
+368 SDNPDYDAIAEA
-381 AKLAEQLGADTI
+381 AAGIAKHIEADAI
-393 ICQTASGA
+393 ICQTATGR
-401 TARAMAAQRPHLP
+401 TARAMAAQRPALP
-414 IYSVTPDTR
+414 IYSVTPDER

-430 VYANRAYV
+430 VYGNRAYI
-438 RDYSPEFGL
+438 REYSPEFGFDL
-447 ELAKELKE
+447 AQELVD
-455 SGELAPKEGR
+455 SGVLTSRSGR
-465 DYVEVVLVSGDKD
+465 DYVQVVIVSGDKD
-478 IIGTDTIK
+478 VAGTDTIRVRK
-486 IRRI
+486 I

>member
-1 MFTRVVYL
+1 
-9 WYNETMSEI
+9 MSEL

-41 IGAGLDNC
+41 IAVGLDNC

-72 KKHGRHVAIVQDL
+72 NNYGRHVAIVQDL

-92 GQIKDNYLE
+92 GNIKDNYLE
-101 INAGDDIILDYALKE
+101 INEGDDIILDYAVTE

-123 PVQYNLAAK
+123 PVQYNLAEK

-169 NSNKGLNLPDTD
+169 NSHKGLNLPDTD

-194 LDWGVTRDFDYVAIS
+194 LDWGVDKDFDYVALS

-267 YEVGAEIVPIVQRK
+267 YEVGAEIVPVVQRK
-281 LIRMCR
+281 LIKMCR
-287 EHAKICIVATQTM
+287 EHSKICIVATQTM
-300 GTMVDNPMPT
+300 ASMVDNPMPT

-332 ETAMGKYPLETIQE
+332 ETAMGKYPVETIQE
-346 MVKVI
+346 IVKVI
-351 KYVQDHA
+351 NYVQDHV
-358 ETTEIPQAPQ
+358 ETTPISRDPQSDNQ
-368 GENPDYDAIAESA
+368 DYDAIAEA
-381 AKLAEQLGADTI
+381 AASIAEHIEADAI
-393 ICQTASGA
+393 ICQTATGR
-401 TARAMAAQRPHLP
+401 TARAMAAQRPALP
-414 IYSVTPDTR
+414 IFSVTPNER

-430 VYANRAYV
+430 VYGNRAYV
-438 RDYSPEFGL
+438 REYSPEFGF
-447 ELAKELKE
+447 ELAEELVK
-455 SGELAPKEGR
+455 SGVLSSRSGR
-465 DYVEVVLVSGDKD
+465 DYVQVVIVSGDKD
-478 IIGTDTIK
+478 VAGTDTIK
-486 IRRI
+486 VRKI

>member
-1 MFTRVVYL
+1 
-9 WYNETMSEI
+9 MSEN

-41 IGAGLDNC
+41 IEAGLDNC
-49 RLNFSHGSY
+49 RLNFSHGTY

-72 KKHGRHVAIVQDL
+72 KKYGRHVAIVQDL

-92 GQIKDNYLE
+92 GDIKDNYLE
-101 INAGDDIILDYALKE
+101 IAEGDDIILDYAVKE

-132 VKVGDPVYIF
+132 VKVGEPVYIF

-169 NSNKGLNLPDTD
+169 NSHKGLNLPDTD
-181 FGGDIFPE
+181 FGGDILTE
-189 KDIRD
+189 KDLRD
-194 LDWGVTRDFDYVAIS
+194 IDYGVTKDFDYVALS
-209 FIQKAED
+209 FIQSADD
-216 IITFRKMLEE
+216 IIKLRELLESK
-226 RGSNAKIIAKIET
+226 GSDAKIIAKIET
-239 KNAVMDD
+239 KGAVESDE
-246 QHLEEIVKATDAI
+246 HLEEIVKATDVI
-259 MVARGDMG
+259 MVARGDMA
-267 YEVGAEIVPIVQRK
+267 YEVGAEIVPVVQRK
-281 LIRMCR
+281 LIKLCR
-287 EHAKICIVATQTM
+287 KHAKVCIVATQTM
-300 GTMVDNPMPT
+300 ASMVDSPVPT

-332 ETAMGKYPLETIQE
+332 ETAMGKYPVETIKE
-346 MVKVI
+346 IKKVI
-351 KYVQDHA
+351 GYVQDHV
-358 ETTEIPQAPQ
+358 ETVPLAQEPQTD
-368 GENPDYDAIAESA
+368 NRDYDALAESA
-381 AKLAEQLGADTI
+381 AHLAEQMGADAI

-414 IYSVTPDTR
+414 IYSVTSSERT
-423 VANQLSL
+423 ANQLSL
-430 VYANRAYV
+430 VYGNRAYV
-438 RDYSPEFGL
+438 RDYAPEFGL
-447 ELAKELKE
+447 ELAKELKKDGVLTP
-455 SGELAPKEGR
+455 SEGR
-465 DYVEVVLVSGDKD
+465 DYVNVVIVSGDKTT
-478 IIGTDTIK
+478 GTDTIR